1 MINDEFVRTLQAL
14 KRATT
19 GIKIDRAHRIGV
31 RSAGKTRPIV
41 AKFLMTEHKV
51 AIKTALRNVD
61 LKTAYNGAFK
71 VNDQFPPEVIQ
82 RRRELIPRLI
92 SERKKG
98 NKATLVRDKLY
109 VNNKFT
115 E

>member
-1 MINDEFVRTLQAL
+1 M
-14 KRATT
+14 
-19 GIKIDRAHRIGV
+19 
-31 RSAGKTRPIV
+31 S
-41 AKFLMTEHKV
+41 EHKDIV
-51 AIKTALRNVD
+51 KSAIRNMD
-61 LKTAYNGAFK
+61 LKTAFKGAFK

-98 NKATLVRDKLY
+98 NKAALVRDKLY
-109 VNNKFT
+109 IINKLA

>member
-1 MINDEFVRTLQAL
+1 
-14 KRATT
+14 
-19 GIKIDRAHRIGV
+19 
-31 RSAGKTRPIV
+31 
-41 AKFLMTEHKV
+41 MTEHKV

>member
-1 MINDEFVRTLQAL
+1 MYDFCEKVLNIPNV
-14 KRATT
+14 KSS
-19 GIKIDRAHRIGV
+19 IKIDHAHRIGV

-71 VNDQFPPEVIQ
+71 INDQFPSEVIQ
-82 RRRELIPRLI
+82 
-92 SERKKG
+92 
-98 NKATLVRDKLY
+98 
-109 VNNKFT
+109 
-115 E
+115 